1 MRAKI
6 LLPFVALFVLEALA
20 GALLVGRSLQQNTY
34 RQSRESLRSMASLT
48 SQSLRDSTQALAQ
61 QASLICSKTD
71 VGTDVV
77 RGDVPDLIASLA
89 QVWWA
94 EPPFLVEVVDD
105 RGRVLVHL
113 LPGSTGQQA
122 PRDLAQM
129 SAMLAAGQR
138 IAVVQNDTG
147 TAAYLMGT
155 APILAGGVEVGR
167 LVILTRIDDV
177 ALAGLR
183 PDRQHDLAVVT
194 SDRVVA
200 STGLAADGASWTM
213 PSPAAREGGVSVI
226 GGSKQLVE
234 AVPLLVGGGDSD
246 LWIAASTPYSPV
258 REAANGMWVRTP
270 SMFGIGIL
278 AAALIAAW
286 VAARISRPLRQ
297 LTDATARLSAG
308 ELDARATASSHDE
321 IGKLARA
328 FNRMGTELR
337 DRAQR
342 LDIAF
347 DELRHLS
354 ETDPLTGL
362 LNRRTLQQHLQEET
376 ERARLDGSTLAIVM
390 LDIDDFKF
398 FNDTYGHLAGDQVIV
413 RVARVLKR
421 MCRRGEWIGRYGGDE
436 FMLVLRDSS
445 IADAER
451 AAERLRVAQAR
462 EPFMAPD
469 GQLIPVRLSAGI
481 SGIPASAREAAE
493 LVACADAN
501 LYESK
506 RRGGDTVTCRDDWRP
521 TVQASVT
528 SFGMLESLVTAVDNK
543 DAYTRRHSED
553 VTVLALAIS
562 AHLDLPPAMRDAL
575 RVAGLLHDVGKIGV
589 PDRILRKPGGLTS
602 EEHEVMKQHALL
614 GESIINGIPD
624 VETIRAA
631 VVSHH
636 ECFDGSGYPRGLA
649 GEEIPLLG
657 RILAV
662 ADAYSAMITDRPY
675 RKALNDA
682 DAIME
687 LRLGAGTQFDP
698 RVVDAFLVSRQ
709 AGPFDRTSDSRA
721 GPRLT
726 RSTPAPDSRL

>member
-1 MRAKI
+1 MRTKI
-6 LLPFVALFVLEALA
+6 LLPFVALFAFEALA
-20 GALLVGRSLQQNTY
+20 GALLVGRSLQENTY
-34 RQSRESLRSMASLT
+34 RQSRESLRSLASLT
-48 SQSLRDSTQALAQ
+48 SQGMSNSAQALAQ

-71 VGTDVV
+71 MGTDVV
-77 RGDVPDLIASLA
+77 EGDVPDLIASLA

-94 EPPFLVEVVDD
+94 EPPFLVEVMDD
-105 RGRVLVHL
+105 DGHVLVHL
-113 LPGSTGQQA
+113 LPGSTAQQA
-122 PRDLAQM
+122 PRDLARLR
-129 SAMLAAGQR
+129 AALEAGQR
-138 IAVVQNDTG
+138 TAVVRNDTG
-147 TAAYLMGT
+147 TAAYLVGA

-167 LVILTRIDDV
+167 LVILTRIDEV
-177 ALAGLR
+177 ALADLR
-183 PDRQHDLAVVT
+183 PDRQHDLAVVA

-200 STGLAADGASWTM
+200 STGITAGGTPWTM
-213 PSPAAREGGVSVI
+213 PSPTAGGGVSII
-226 GGSKQLVE
+226 GGGEQLVE
-234 AVPLLVGGGDSD
+234 AVPLPVGSDDSGLWLV
-246 LWIAASTPYSPV
+246 ASTAYSPV
-258 REAANGMWVRTP
+258 REATTGMWVRTLTM
-270 SMFGIGIL
+270 SGGGIL
-278 AAALIAAW
+278 AAALIAAL

-308 ELDARATASSHDE
+308 DLDARATAGSHDE

-328 FNRMGTELR
+328 FNRMGAELK
-337 DRAQR
+337 DRARR

-354 ETDPLTGL
+354 ETDPLSGL
-362 LNRRTLQQHLQEET
+362 LNRRTLQRRLHEET
-376 ERARLDGSTLAIVM
+376 ERARLNGGTLALVM

-413 RVARVLKR
+413 QVAQVLR
-421 MCRRGEWIGRYGGDE
+421 SMCRWGEWTGRYGGDE

-445 IADAER
+445 VADAER

-481 SGIPASAREAAE
+481 AGIPASARDAAE

-506 RRGGDTVTCRDDWRP
+506 RRGGDTVTWREDWQP
-521 TVQASVT
+521 AVQASVT

-543 DAYTRRHSED
+543 DSYTRRHSED

-562 AHLDLPPAMRDAL
+562 AHLDLSPAMRDAL

-624 VETIRAA
+624 VDTIRAA

-636 ECFDGSGYPRGLA
+636 ERFDGSGYPRGLA

-662 ADAYSAMITDRPY
+662 ADAYSAMIADRPY
-675 RKALNDA
+675 RTALSDA

-698 RVVDAFLVSRQ
+698 RVVDAFLTSRQ
-709 AGPFDRTSDSRA
+709 SRRSQRTADAGLDGSRR
-721 GPRLT
+721 P
-726 RSTPAPDSRL
+726 